1 MKKEKELKK
10 YKEKEGGSNDAAEVE
25 QLKKIIEEHE
35 SDLDMMNKKRK
46 IAEDSKMKLK
56 ARIEL
61 MFGDIQTSE
70 SQIKQLAKNLKQ
82 NEETKAALK
91 KRYVESSVEVS
102 KLKQNIAELNS
113 YVEELAVTCPISE

>member
-35 SDLDMMNKKRK
+35 SDLEMMNKKRK
-46 IAEDSKMKLK
+46 IAEDSKTKLK

-102 KLKQNIAELNS
+102 KLKQKRSKKL
-113 YVEELAVTCPISE
+113 